1 MAGLNGSGAIGSL
14 PIGAAAIGGDY
25 YTPVAGTLAAT
36 ESGADTA
43 AGSGKVIIAGTLS
56 AAEVGNDTAAFSGK
70 VVVAGSWAST
80 ETGTDTFI
88 GVGGNQVA
96 GVMAATETG
105 ADTAAGSGKVIIA
118 GSLAAT
124 EAQDTFAGS
133 GKTVNYGDLAATE
146 SGQDVFSADAGRK
159 AGGYDYKSKKR
170 YYVRVGDR
178 ILGFATAQEA
188 TSALAKQPTTKDEAD
203 VAPSATPDDAPTPE
217 ASPAEAEPPRPV
229 EILPLTEL
237 LAYANA
243 VAEQERVR
251 AMLRRNEYEA
261 LARVY
266 ETWRDEEDVELL
278 LVSL

>member
-1 MAGLNGSGAIGSL
+1 MAGIFDTGIFDTGIFDHQ
-14 PIGAAAIGGDY
+14 P
-25 YTPVAGTLAAT
+25 PVTGTLAAT
-36 ESGADTA
+36 ESGQDAFA
-43 AGSGKVIIAGTLS
+43 ASGG
-56 AAEVGNDTAAFSGK
+56 
-70 VVVAGSWAST
+70 VVVSGALLATEAGQDGFAASGGVLVSGSLAGT

-96 GVMAATETG
+96 GIMAATEAG
-105 ADTAAGSGKVIIA
+105 SDTASGSGQVIVA
-118 GSLAAT
+118 GALAAT
-124 EAQDTFAGS
+124 EQGQDTFAATGKAGIDGS
-133 GKTVNYGDLAATE
+133 LSAAE
-146 SGQDVFSADAGRK
+146 SGEDVFTADSGRK

-203 VAPSATPDDAPTPE
+203 VAPSATPAKTPE
-217 ASPAEAEPPRPV
+217 DKTPAVEPPRPV
-229 EILPLTEL
+229 EILPLAEL